1 MRRNFVLLAAF
12 AAALALEARRAHA
25 DALFPVA
32 LPPADPPPVLT
43 TIVQLLTG
51 VDLTLLDVAVT
62 DDQLLTAGSDDTVPL
77 MVDDPAMLI
86 VDDDRLQCP
95 NAQFTSINAAVAA
108 ALPGATIRVCPGLYR
123 ESVHVDKAGLLLQ
136 APRQQGQA
144 TECKTPSIPD
154 PTQEAIVAY
163 SAGFLG
169 ALMGFF
175 VEADNVTV
183 EGFTIQ
189 PDVTVTAAQTGIGV
203 FTSPAFSGYDI
214 RHNLA
219 QNNTFGIDV
228 NSRGQNTT
236 YVRQNCLRNNNLN
249 QIQAGFGIFS
259 NVGLRNA
266 RIENNFCTGQRLF
279 CILLTGGPNVD
290 VQVTH
295 NESVNDS
302 TIALAVTTNFAVDYN
317 KVTNPTNTAILL
329 GAGVDTGEV
338 SFNNLSGGPASGHG
352 ISIRAAQVGSNAT
365 ASPTNLSVKSNKVV
379 GFAWDGIRLGD
390 ASSANTLVTN
400 RADNNA
406 MAGIH
411 ATEQSSGNTIQN
423 NHTSGN
429 HPDCLDDTHGA
440 GTSGTANF
448 WIRDI
453 GFTEFPAGIC
463 KHGNQ

>member
-1 MRRNFVLLAAF
+1 MLSRWFAVAAIVL
-12 AAALALEARRAHA
+12 
-25 DALFPVA
+25 VA
-32 LPPADPPPVLT
+32 CGRH
-43 TIVQLLTG
+43 Q
-51 VDLTLLDVAVT
+51 TLLDVAVT
-62 DDQLLTAGSDDTVPL
+62 DADLLTAGSDDTVPVL
-77 MVDDPAMLI
+77 VDDPAMLI
-86 VDDDRLQCP
+86 VDDDKLQCP
-95 NAQFTSINAAVAA
+95 NAQFTSINAAIAA

-123 ESVHVDKAGLLLQ
+123 ESVHINKAGLFLQ

-144 TECKTPSIPD
+144 TECQTPSFPD

-163 SAGFLG
+163 NAGFLG
-169 ALMGFF
+169 SLMGFF
-175 VEADNVTV
+175 IEADNVTV

-189 PDVTVTAAQTGIGV
+189 PDVTVTAAQIGIGI

-228 NSRGQNTT
+228 NSHGDNTT
-236 YVRQNCLRNNNLN
+236 HVRENCLRNNNMN

-266 RIENNFCTGQRLF
+266 RVENNFCTGQRLF

-295 NESVNDS
+295 NASVNDS
-302 TIALAVTTNFAVDYN
+302 TIALNVTTNFVVDYN

-338 SFNNLSGGPASGHG
+338 SFNNLSGGPASGNG
-352 ISIRAAQVGSNAT
+352 ISIRAAQVASNAT
-365 ASPTNLSVKSNKVV
+365 ASPTNLFVKSNKVV
-379 GFAWDGIRLGD
+379 GFASDGIRLGD
-390 ASSANTLVTN
+390 ASTANILVTN
-400 RADNNA
+400 RVENNTL
-406 MAGIH
+406 AGIR
-411 ATEQSSGNTIQN
+411 ATEQANNNTIQN
-423 NHTSGN
+423 NHMRGN
-429 HPDCLDDTHGA
+429 NPDCFDDTHGA

-448 WIRDI
+448 WIQDI
-453 GFTEFPAGIC
+453 GFTEVPAGIC